1 MMFGFNPTKCK
12 TQCRLGVGRIKLLRN
27 KKQIAMKTHR
37 KEVAE
42 LLRQGKQGNARIRVE
57 AVMREHHML
66 HGYEILELYLELLAV
81 RAELLGKTK
90 EIPPDMVEAI
100 CSLIYAGE
108 RVSTDLNEVAVV
120 AKMLIS
126 KYGSMY
132 KSSGFPEE
140 VVSDLTCR
148 KWQVNDTLVECLAVT
163 APLPETKLQFLEE
176 IAAEYGVEFD
186 KDAAALDMLPA
197 AGKPLAV
204 QAYAVAADPLAPGG
218 AGVPKNPPLAQGW
231 MPPAGPPPPPPPSA
245 TQPAGWRPP
254 GAGPAAAGGAAG
266 GEAAGGP
273 AATAAAAHYQRMLSG
288 ASVVVRN
295 VGAAPAP
302 SGNSVDS
309 SAWSPPPPEDMNRHG
324 RAFQSHIGAAKAW
337 RQVKLHGVSPPAS
350 PDTSQAGGQQFAQ
363 PAAAAAAAAAAVD
376 VPPPAVAA
384 PDYGSVPSTG
394 ISSGSSTP
402 PVGDKPFTPGSSYAD
417 ASAAADAAKHYSEL
431 AHRAAQRAGE
441 FAAGR
446 RAASEAQNGE
456 QAGQG
461 EDAASSSGS
470 GDGGGGGGD
479 GGGNVGGPSYVPR
492 SRDEVQAAYDAAP
505 GPPPKGAVGPPVP
518 PSPLPT
524 DEGPDE
530 GEGSPDLDLPS
541 VPGAPPP
548 PPGAQDELDELTKR
562 FEMLKRR

>member
-1 MMFGFNPTKCK
+1 MTPAPLNASVFASQKKKNPPFLPL
-12 TQCRLGVGRIKLLRN
+12 CR
-27 KKQIAMKTHR
+27 
-37 KEVAE
+37 
-42 LLRQGKQGNARIRVE
+42 
-57 AVMREHHML
+57 
-66 HGYEILELYLELLAV
+66 
-81 RAELLGKTK
+81 
-90 EIPPDMVEAI
+90 
-100 CSLIYAGE
+100 
-108 RVSTDLNEVAVV
+108 
-120 AKMLIS
+120 
-126 KYGSMY
+126 SMY

-163 APLPETKLQFLEE
+163 APLPETKLQVRCMRCLRRWRHGEWSVVVGQSEQAKHNSCSAWPLVTSPRVASRLTSCFTACSWHSAGPGGSNKHRSPCSAAVLQFLEE

-273 AATAAAAHYQRMLSG
+273 AATAAAAHYQRVLSG
-288 ASVVVRN
+288 GSVVVRN

-363 PAAAAAAAAAAVD
+363 PAAAAAAAAAAVN

-446 RAASEAQNGE
+446 RAASQAQNGE

-518 PSPLPT
+518 PSAPLPT